1 MLKTWYNKKRHNE
14 WSDGMKGFVFFDLDG
29 TLLNGESKVDKAT
42 AEAIQTLKDNGYEPF
57 IATGR
62 SPAETRDIMES
73 ANIHSGIFMNGQVV
87 LYQGERVYSSKI
99 PTETVERFHQMVKE
113 DGYGLTAYNDK
124 EFYLVES
131 SAGAKDAYGF
141 IHTNPPALNADFYK
155 KNPINMMLF
164 ISLPPA
170 EEKYKI
176 AFPNLDFLRNTPYS
190 VDVISKGNSKAEGIK
205 RFLEHLNQEDAE
217 TYAFGDGPND
227 IEMLQ
232 AVTHPVAMGNAL
244 PVLKEI
250 AEFITTNNTDNGI
263 VNGLKHYGLI

>member
-1 MLKTWYNKKRHNE
+1 
-14 WSDGMKGFVFFDLDG
+14 MKGFVFFDLDG

-62 SPAETRDIMES
+62 SSAETRDIMES

-87 LYQGERVYSSKI
+87 LYQGERVFSSEI

-155 KNPINMMLF
+155 ENPINMMLF

-170 EEKYKI
+170 EEKYKV

-205 RFLEHLNQEDAE
+205 RFLEYLNQEDAE

-232 AVTHPVAMGNAL
+232 AVTHPVAMGNAI
-244 PVLKEI
+244 PVLKEL

-263 VNGLKHYGLI
+263 INGLKHYGLI

>member
-1 MLKTWYNKKRHNE
+1 
-14 WSDGMKGFVFFDLDG
+14 MKGFVFFDLDG
-29 TLLNGESKVDKAT
+29 TLLNGESKVNVAT

-62 SPAETRDIMES
+62 SSAETRDIMES

-87 LYQGERVYSSKI
+87 LYQGKRVYSSEI
-99 PTETVERFHQMVKE
+99 PTEMVKKFHQMVKE
-113 DGYGLTAYNDK
+113 DGYGFTAYNDK

-131 SAGAKDAYGF
+131 TDGAKDAYGF
-141 IHTNPPALNADFYK
+141 IHTNPPALNADFYID
-155 KNPINMMLF
+155 NPINMLLF
-164 ISLPPA
+164 ICLPPA
-170 EEKYKI
+170 EEKYKV

-205 RFLEHLNQEDAE
+205 RFLEFLNQEDAE

-232 AVTHPVAMGNAL
+232 AVTHSVAMGNAL
-244 PVLKEI
+244 PILKEI
-250 AEFITTNNTDNGI
+250 AEFITTDNTDNGI
-263 VNGLKHYGLI
+263 INGLKHYGLI

>member
-1 MLKTWYNKKRHNE
+1 
-14 WSDGMKGFVFFDLDG
+14 MKGFVFFDLDG
-29 TLLNGESKVDKAT
+29 TLLNGESKVDVAT

-87 LYQGERVYSSKI
+87 LYQEQIVYSSEI
-99 PTETVERFHQMVKE
+99 PTETVEKFHQMVKD
-113 DGYGLTAYNDK
+113 DGYGLTVYNH
-124 EFYLVES
+124 EQFYLVEA

-141 IHTNPPALNADFYK
+141 IHSNPPALKEDFYK
-155 KNPINMMLF
+155 ENPINMMLF

-170 EEKYKI
+170 EKKYKV
-176 AFPNLDFLRNTPYS
+176 AFQNLDFLRNTPYS

-205 RFLEHLNQEDAE
+205 RFLEHLNQVDAK
-217 TYAFGDGPND
+217 TFAFGDGPND

-232 AVTHPVAMGNAL
+232 AVQHPVAMGNAL
-244 PVLKEI
+244 PILKEI
-250 AEFITTNNTDNGI
+250 AEFITTDNTDNGI